1 MRNITIVLITLL
13 FISGCGYIPSAKYS
27 RAVVG
32 ENISTSVIISLV
44 DPENS
49 VIIKDGVDSAII
61 EVFHASLTTKALST
75 THLTVKLSNPS
86 YTPIQYDVD
95 GFVVSYRTTVN
106 LRITRSTNGE
116 DSKDYNVRGTFDFS
130 ITPNAIISDK
140 QRFDAIKFSSTKAIK
155 SFVAQVSA
163 EGARTE
169 RTSTPTKIKEVAVEE
184 VEEAVEEVEAV
195 VEVAEEAPETT
206 EEETKKEEEVAAVE
220 EEIVLQRVVKQEAVR
235 PRKTIPKVEKK
246 SVSKTT
252 KSIRTRLDELDK
264 AYKMKIEGLLS
275 EEEFKVMKNDILGK

>member
-1 MRNITIVLITLL
+1 MKNIVIVLITLL
-13 FISGCGYIPSAKYS
+13 FINGCGYIPSAKHS

-49 VIIKDGVDSAII
+49 VIIKDGVDAAII
-61 EVFHASLTTKALST
+61 EVFHASLTTKAFAT
-75 THLTVKLSNPS
+75 THLTVALSNPS
-86 YTPIQYDVD
+86 YEPIQYDVD

-163 EGARTE
+163 EGARTKL
-169 RTSTPTKIKEVAVEE
+169 TNTPTTMKEVEIEVDAVQEE
-184 VEEAVEEVEAV
+184 VV
-195 VEVAEEAPETT
+195 
-206 EEETKKEEEVAAVE
+206 
-220 EEIVLQRVVKQEAVR
+220 IQRTVKQEVVR
-235 PRKTIPKVEKK
+235 SRTKKTIAKVEKK
-246 SVSKTT
+246 NVSKTT
-252 KSIRTRLDELDK
+252 TSVASRLDELDE
-264 AYKMKIEGLLS
+264 AYTMKMKGLLS
-275 EEEFKVMKNDILGK
+275 EEEFNIMKRNILYTK

>member
-184 VEEAVEEVEAV
+184 VEE
-195 VEVAEEAPETT
+195 
-206 EEETKKEEEVAAVE
+206 VAAVE

>member
-1 MRNITIVLITLL
+1 MRNIAIVLITLL
-13 FISGCGYIPSAKYS
+13 FLNGCGYSPSAKHS

-61 EVFHASLTTKALST
+61 EVFHASLTTKAFST

-86 YTPIQYDVD
+86 YEPIQYDAD

-163 EGARTE
+163 EGARSKLTK
-169 RTSTPTKIKEVAVEE
+169 TPSKVKEVEIEVDAVQEE
-184 VEEAVEEVEAV
+184 VV
-195 VEVAEEAPETT
+195 
-206 EEETKKEEEVAAVE
+206 
-220 EEIVLQRVVKQEAVR
+220 IQSVVKQDVVR
-235 PRKTIPKVEKK
+235 PRTEKIIAEVKKK
-246 SVSKTT
+246 SVAKTT
-252 KSIRTRLDELDK
+252 TSVSSRLDELDE
-264 AYKMKIEGLLS
+264 AYTMKIKGLLS
-275 EEEFKVMKNDILGK
+275 EEEFNIMKRNILYTK